1 MNHHAQLS
9 SSTHGATVCLA
20 SLRPH
25 VAIATVRAAS
35 SVRHAAEREQRGLG
49 QLGSQRAKVND
60 RAGDFSSLDE

>member
-9 SSTHGATVCLA
+9 AATDDETVRLA

-35 SVRHAAEREQRGLG
+35 SVRHAANGSNGALETRVPRE
-49 QLGSQRAKVND
+49 KVND
-60 RAGDFSSLDE
+60 RAGDLSSLDE